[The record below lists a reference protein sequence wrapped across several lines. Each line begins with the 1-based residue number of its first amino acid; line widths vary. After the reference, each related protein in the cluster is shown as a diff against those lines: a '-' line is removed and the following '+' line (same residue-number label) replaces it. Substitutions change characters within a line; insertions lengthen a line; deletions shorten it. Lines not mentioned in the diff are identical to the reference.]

1 MNIKLKVG
9 NEELNVKNETI
20 DSNISIEEL
29 KTQEL
34 KINYLNLFLKS
45 NIAELIED
53 SSITQS
59 MIDATIDSID
69 LAIFINDI
77 CENDEVVKKLLIKNI
92 IFVLER
98 HSGKTN
104 VISFNALYKLL
115 SSLKSK
121 NN

>member
-77 CENDEVVKKLLIKNI
+77 CENDEAVKKLLIKNI

-104 VISFNALYKLL
+104 VISLNALYKLL